1 MLLQSHNTY
10 ASEVMSKDFTIVKD
24 NINLDKILSILIKDK
39 KEEIFIV
46 DNFDRLIGIITLK
59 DLYKIYDSDDSM
71 DHFEK
76 FIYKDIVCGKPGD
89 TLLNCRDIMLCKNIG
104 RLPIL
109 DNGEIVGV
117 IRQEHI
123 RDYLYMGIE
132 QTGIILKYV
141 LDNIQEAICVVDA
154 EGRVEIWN
162 HNAERLYGI
171 SSSEIKGKYL
181 VNYFPN
187 AIDAKIIQ
195 TRKPVKNLF
204 HTPKEGCHIVISA
217 APIYIND
224 KFVGVVSTDR
234 DVSEITKMQDEL
246 KRANDKIEFLEKEF
260 NRISKKGFG
269 RVVGKSKAIKEKIEM
284 SKQIAQ
290 TNAAVLIT
298 GESGTGKE
306 VFARAIH
313 EYSGVE
319 GYFVPVNSSAIPTEL
334 FESEFFG
341 YEEGAFT
348 GAKKG
353 GKIGLFELASNG
365 TIFLD
370 EIGDLPL
377 SMQAKLLRVLQEKR
391 IQRVGGEKLIDIN
404 ARIISATNRDLEK
417 MVEEGKFRED
427 LYYRL
432 NVINIDIPPL
442 RKRKE
447 DIVLLFRH
455 FLEDVCNENDME
467 VPKVDNKVI
476 DILTRYDWE
485 GNARELKNVVEHM
498 TFLNRNNTI
507 TVDLIPSNIKEKLL
521 EGNMMRDRSTNFLD
535 LNKSL
540 EELEISLIKKALEVT
555 DGNKSKAATLLN
567 IPRTTLHSKLN
578 NYNIT

>member
-1 MLLQSHNTY
+1 
-10 ASEVMSKDFTIVKD
+10 
-24 NINLDKILSILIKDK
+24 
-39 KEEIFIV
+39 
-46 DNFDRLIGIITLK
+46 
-59 DLYKIYDSDDSM
+59 
-71 DHFEK
+71 
-76 FIYKDIVCGKPGD
+76 
-89 TLLNCRDIMLCKNIG
+89 
-104 RLPIL
+104 
-109 DNGEIVGV
+109 
-117 IRQEHI
+117 
-123 RDYLYMGIE
+123 
-132 QTGIILKYV
+132 
-141 LDNIQEAICVVDA
+141 
-154 EGRVEIWN
+154 
-162 HNAERLYGI
+162 
-171 SSSEIKGKYL
+171 
-181 VNYFPN
+181 
-187 AIDAKIIQ
+187 
-195 TRKPVKNLF
+195 
-204 HTPKEGCHIVISA
+204 
-217 APIYIND
+217 
-224 KFVGVVSTDR
+224 
-234 DVSEITKMQDEL
+234 
-246 KRANDKIEFLEKEF
+246 
-260 NRISKKGFG
+260 
-269 RVVGKSKAIKEKIEM
+269 M

-313 EYSGVE
+313 EYSGAE

>member
-1 MLLQSHNTY
+1 
-10 ASEVMSKDFTIVKD
+10 
-24 NINLDKILSILIKDK
+24 
-39 KEEIFIV
+39 
-46 DNFDRLIGIITLK
+46 
-59 DLYKIYDSDDSM
+59 
-71 DHFEK
+71 
-76 FIYKDIVCGKPGD
+76 
-89 TLLNCRDIMLCKNIG
+89 
-104 RLPIL
+104 
-109 DNGEIVGV
+109 
-117 IRQEHI
+117 
-123 RDYLYMGIE
+123 
-132 QTGIILKYV
+132 
-141 LDNIQEAICVVDA
+141 
-154 EGRVEIWN
+154 
-162 HNAERLYGI
+162 
-171 SSSEIKGKYL
+171 
-181 VNYFPN
+181 
-187 AIDAKIIQ
+187 
-195 TRKPVKNLF
+195 
-204 HTPKEGCHIVISA
+204 
-217 APIYIND
+217 
-224 KFVGVVSTDR
+224 
-234 DVSEITKMQDEL
+234 
-246 KRANDKIEFLEKEF
+246 
-260 NRISKKGFG
+260 
-269 RVVGKSKAIKEKIEM
+269 M

-353 GKIGLFELASNG
+353 GKIDLFELASNG